1 MVKVVDEMSAI
12 LHLPNETAIPLEAD
26 HQGMCKFLTSS
37 NPNYIVVRDCI
48 DEIIETLA
56 RVSGSSCTSWLN
68 YFLSYFFVR
77 NRIGRISE
85 LQYNITLHNT
95 VS

>member
-1 MVKVVDEMSAI
+1 MTVPIWADNIPSPGTMLIHVVKVVDEMSAI

-26 HQGMCKFLTSS
+26 HQTMCKFLTSS

-56 RVSGSSCTSWLN
+56 RVSGSSCTS
-68 YFLSYFFVR
+68 
-77 NRIGRISE
+77 
-85 LQYNITLHNT
+85 
-95 VS
+95 